1 MGTAP
6 VSSSSSLDP
15 VRSTAARQSAAADVV
30 RISPISS
37 ATTEP
42 TPSGN
47 LSIKKSDTRSTPTLT
62 GSQTPDVPKVLSLF
76 RSRIR
81 LYAPDGTSVE
91 AVDYHSVRYLPL
103 LVRDEAAN
111 IS

>member
-15 VRSTAARQSAAADVV
+15 ARRTAARQSAAADVV
-30 RISPISS
+30 RISPITS
-37 ATTEP
+37 ATTEQ

-47 LSIKKSDTRSTPTLT
+47 VSIKKSDIRSTPTLA
-62 GSQTPDVPKVLSLF
+62 GSQTPDVPKILSLF

-81 LYAPDGTSVE
+81 FYAPGGTSVE